1 MAAKKK
7 SDQKST
13 VDSDSRTRLIDAAL
27 RIILQHGIDAV
38 RIDDILT
45 EVGVTKGSL
54 YWHFED
60 RNALIRAA
68 LAEHIQRLNEV
79 TIAGVSDAITGFDDK
94 DSYLSRVAP
103 YIADPFNADQVQE
116 RWNRLALFVET
127 RNHPDL
133 VEMMRDVQAR
143 NLDVFVEL
151 MTEAQKS
158 GVLRPELDPRA
169 VAVALNAMYLGSNV
183 IDVLGEYA
191 PTPEAW
197 WNLISFFVGALFPAG
212 ESGADAV
219 GEG

>member
-1 MAAKKK
+1 MTAKK
-7 SDQKST
+7 KST
-13 VDSDSRTRLIDAAL
+13 VDSDSRARLIDATL
-27 RIILQHGIDAV
+27 RVILEHGVDAV
-38 RIDDILT
+38 RIDDILA

-60 RNALIRAA
+60 RNALVKAA
-68 LAEHIQRLNEV
+68 LAEHIQRLNEA
-79 TIAGVSDAITGFDDK
+79 TIAGVSDAITKFDDK
-94 DSYLSRVAP
+94 GSYLERVAP
-103 YIADPFNADQVQE
+103 YIADPFNADQVRE

-169 VAVALNAMYLGSNV
+169 VAVALNAMYLGSNI
-183 IDVLGEYA
+183 IDVLGEHA

-197 WNLISFFVGALFPAG
+197 WNLISFFVGALFPAD
-212 ESGADAV
+212 ESATDNPGK
-219 GEG
+219 G